1 MSEILI
7 NNLTGNLDKERAK
20 QMWQTETRQKK
31 RGRTYLDKIYH
42 INKETDSLHFKA
54 LNQSNQSVNVG

>member
-20 QMWQTETRQKK
+20 QIWQTETRQKK

-42 INKETDSLHFKA
+42 
-54 LNQSNQSVNVG
+54 